1 MKVIGAGFPKTGTKS
16 LWHAMEILGFNHLE
30 SPNWVDHLLDDWVSF
45 MRGDSD
51 FDSIC
56 KKVEKMGGESCSDL
70 PWNLYWEEFFNKY
83 PDSKVILTVRDS
95 DEVWYRS
102 FRNYLESMQSTGI
115 LAGSDVQ
122 YYEQDPQY
130 AKWMWILK
138 DHWRSMFGTPANPF
152 MLDGLTKKENDLYLN
167 ENQLRQRY
175 RMHNAYVMATVPKE
189 RLLVYNLKEG
199 WEPLCQFLGKDIP
212 DIPVPH
218 DNKYQH
224 QESNN
229 KAVHCFMKTNLVKN
243 RDATVQRLKQEKLNK
258 EA

>member
-1 MKVIGAGFPKTGTKS
+1 
-16 LWHAMEILGFNHLE
+16 
-30 SPNWVDHLLDDWVSF
+30 
-45 MRGDSD
+45 
-51 FDSIC
+51 
-56 KKVEKMGGESCSDL
+56 
-70 PWNLYWEEFFNKY
+70 
-83 PDSKVILTVRDS
+83 
-95 DEVWYRS
+95 
-102 FRNYLESMQSTGI
+102 
-115 LAGSDVQ
+115 
-122 YYEQDPQY
+122 
-130 AKWMWILK
+130 MWILK

-152 MLDGLTKKENDLYLN
+152 MLDGLSKKENDLYLN
-167 ENQLRQRY
+167 ENQMRQRY

-243 RDATVQRLKQEKLNK
+243 RDATVQRLKQEKLK
-258 EA
+258 EAK